1 MRKVTTKRCK
11 VEVKKYRLNTYFLET
26 LASHFKYNWK
36 SRETIEN
43 QRIRQVEATKAG
55 KPEENQQDLES
66 VKEMRANEIKNE
78 LNITKWEEK
87 IKRNDLKY
95 ETNKRIYDFQQFK
108 MIRSFGKSIIVLKLQ

>member
-1 MRKVTTKRCK
+1 MRLQK
-11 VEVKKYRLNTYFLET
+11 L
-26 LASHFKYNWK
+26 
-36 SRETIEN
+36 EN
-43 QRIRQVEATKAG
+43 QKRINK
-55 KPEENQQDLES
+55 DLES

-87 IKRNDLKY
+87 IKRNNLKY